1 MIRVDPHYTCY
12 PSRQCVIIFH
22 MKKTILVVDGYNAIN
37 AIPETKKKIKTDLLS
52 ARRAI
57 ITITKEYVRS
67 SGYITD
73 FCVVFDGLDKYRH
86 QDRLS
91 MSGRT
96 RQVFSRTGEGD
107 EKIIGTVR
115 QFSRS
120 GKVIVASND
129 NYVRNMSRGY
139 GAALMD
145 VRELA
150 GKKKKEEKSAK
161 RVTEKRISSDVKAKI
176 TREYRKELGIG

>member
-1 MIRVDPHYTCY
+1 ME
-12 PSRQCVIIFH
+12 S
-22 MKKTILVVDGYNAIN
+22 N
-37 AIPETKKKIKTDLLS
+37 LLS
-52 ARRAI
+52 ARTAI

-73 FCVVFDGLDKYRH
+73 FCVVFDGLDKYRS

-96 RQVFSRTGEGD
+96 RQVFSRTGKGD
-107 EKIIGTVR
+107 EKIISTVR
-115 QFSRS
+115 QFSGA

-129 NYVRNMSRGY
+129 NFVKNMSRGY
-139 GAALMD
+139 GAAVID

-150 GKKKKEEKSAK
+150 GKKKKEKRAK
-161 RVTEKRISSDVKAKI
+161 RVTKKRISGDVKARI
-176 TREYRKELGIG
+176 TREYGEELGLG